1 MGILGLLVKAGDCPP
16 ESGGQRDREAHPAR
30 VVPIGT
36 ILKVSAL
43 EPPRRFAPPLL
54 TQEGIQSVEFTLSHY
69 LDKRL
74 LAFVN
79 FFFDYDLDGWL
90 DIFVADGRHVPN
102 AAQLQPVDQ
111 VAAIRLNA
119 FFLSMRGAALL
130 VYLAPP
136 ANREG
141 VRRNVF
147 GDR

>member
-1 MGILGLLVKAGDCPP
+1 
-16 ESGGQRDREAHPAR
+16 
-30 VVPIGT
+30 
-36 ILKVSAL
+36 
-43 EPPRRFAPPLL
+43 
-54 TQEGIQSVEFTLSHY
+54 
-69 LDKRL
+69 
-74 LAFVN
+74 VN

-102 AAQLQPVDQ
+102 AAQSQPADQ
-111 VAAIRLNA
+111 EPAIRLNV
-119 FFLSMRGAALL
+119 FLLSMRGAALL

>member
-1 MGILGLLVKAGDCPP
+1 
-16 ESGGQRDREAHPAR
+16 
-30 VVPIGT
+30 
-36 ILKVSAL
+36 
-43 EPPRRFAPPLL
+43 
-54 TQEGIQSVEFTLSHY
+54 
-69 LDKRL
+69 
-74 LAFVN
+74 VN